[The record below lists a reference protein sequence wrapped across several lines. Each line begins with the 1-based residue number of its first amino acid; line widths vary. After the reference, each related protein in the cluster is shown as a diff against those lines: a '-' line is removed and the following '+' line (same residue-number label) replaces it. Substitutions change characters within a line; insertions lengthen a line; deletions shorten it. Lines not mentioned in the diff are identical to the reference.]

1 MSGHSLLP
9 VLKSDK
15 NGVVDKQRDY
25 VVTGRERHVAAA
37 REGYL
42 PYPTRAIRTDKY
54 LYIRNYAPDRWPMGN
69 PRGLD
74 DPDTEPPIFER
85 LCYSTSVAY
94 SEIDAGPTKAW
105 MVHHRS
111 DENVKD
117 IYNLG
122 FGKRPEEELY
132 DVTTDP
138 DSMDNLAG
146 ISEYDEIRINLRERL
161 TAIQVDNDDPRET
174 ENPCRFEFS
183 PYADQVAEEFLPKL

>member
-1 MSGHSLLP
+1 
-9 VLKSDK
+9 
-15 NGVVDKQRDY
+15 
-25 VVTGRERHVAAA
+25 
-37 REGYL
+37 
-42 PYPTRAIRTDKY
+42 
-54 LYIRNYAPDRWPMGN
+54 
-69 PRGLD
+69 
-74 DPDTEPPIFER
+74 
-85 LCYSTSVAY
+85 
-94 SEIDAGPTKAW
+94 